1 MLVHWLELRLRSP
14 LRRPGFVLQSAITDS
29 NGIYAFCGLQAAKY
43 NVTETLPSGYA
54 YKSPKDGNIVV
65 TLVAGQN
72 STDQNFVDLR
82 ITPSP
87 TSAPTQGPTKA
98 PTPLPSAVPTASPT
112 SLPTLKPTVATNS
125 KPNYSTFTS
134 STGFHLG

>member
-1 MLVHWLELRLRSP
+1 M
-14 LRRPGFVLQSAITDS
+14 
-29 NGIYAFCGLQAAKY
+29 
-43 NVTETLPSGYA
+43 TETLPTGYA
-54 YKSPKDGNIVV
+54 FKSPSDGNVVV

-87 TSAPTQGPTKA
+87 TSAPTPGPTKA

-112 SLPTLKPTVATNS
+112 SLPTLKPTVAPTQNPTTAPTPVPLGSISGNVKDDLS
-125 KPNYSTFTS
+125 KGNL
-134 STGFHLG
+134 LGS